1 MRMTFL
7 CVFFDQFQDI
17 ICPEPAKVDLI
28 RTVTLP
34 HLQLF
39 GISEGLEL
47 RVRLPPFNSTL
58 VADKFG

>member
-1 MRMTFL
+1 MTFL
-7 CVFFDQFQDI
+7 CVFFNRFQDI
-17 ICPEPAKVDLI
+17 LYPEPTKVDLI

-47 RVRLPPFNSTL
+47 RVRLAVFNSTI